1 MLGEPAGSE
10 ALRRRIGYVTQA
22 ASVYSDLTVRQNLE
36 YFAAILGASSG
47 AVDEAID
54 AVDLGG
60 HANQMVRTLSG
71 GETSRVSL
79 AAALLGHPDLLVLDE
94 PTVGLDPVLRRDLW
108 NMFHELAA
116 GGTTLLVSS
125 HVMDEAER
133 CDDLVLLRNG
143 RIVATGSPS
152 ELLQETHT
160 EDLEEG
166 IPDPRGGVMTPRITL
181 ATAGRVL
188 RQLRHDHRT
197 LALVILVPPLLLTIM
212 KYVFYGQEETFD
224 RIGAPLVGIFPFVSM
239 FLVTSIAMLRE
250 RTSGTLE
257 RLMSMPLAKLD
268 ILLGYGLA
276 FTLLA
281 LVQATVTSIVAFGF
295 LGLDTAGPVWLIV
308 VLAAGNALLGMSL
321 GLFLSAFAQT
331 EFQAVQ
337 FMPAFVLPQI
347 LLAGLLVPRDK
358 MADFLEWIS
367 NAMPLTYAYE
377 ALTLAAADDL
387 GRELAVDA
395 LVIAGCIVAALVLGA
410 TTLRRRTA

>member
-1 MLGEPAGSE
+1 
-10 ALRRRIGYVTQA
+10 
-22 ASVYSDLTVRQNLE
+22 
-36 YFAAILGASSG
+36 
-47 AVDEAID
+47 
-54 AVDLGG
+54 
-60 HANQMVRTLSG
+60 
-71 GETSRVSL
+71 
-79 AAALLGHPDLLVLDE
+79 
-94 PTVGLDPVLRRDLW
+94 
-108 NMFHELAA
+108 
-116 GGTTLLVSS
+116 
-125 HVMDEAER
+125 
-133 CDDLVLLRNG
+133 
-143 RIVATGSPS
+143 
-152 ELLQETHT
+152 
-160 EDLEEG
+160 
-166 IPDPRGGVMTPRITL
+166 MTPRITL

-188 RQLRHDHRT
+188 RQLRHDRRT
-197 LALVILVPPLLLTIM
+197 LALVILVPPLLVTLM
-212 KYVFYGQEETFD
+212 KYVFHGQEETFD

-250 RTSGTLE
+250 RTTGTLE

-295 LGLDTAGPVWLIV
+295 LGLDTAGPVWLIL

-377 ALTLAAADDL
+377 ALALAAADDL
-387 GRELAVDA
+387 GRELAIDA
-395 LVIAGCIVAALVLGA
+395 LVVAGCIVLALVLGA